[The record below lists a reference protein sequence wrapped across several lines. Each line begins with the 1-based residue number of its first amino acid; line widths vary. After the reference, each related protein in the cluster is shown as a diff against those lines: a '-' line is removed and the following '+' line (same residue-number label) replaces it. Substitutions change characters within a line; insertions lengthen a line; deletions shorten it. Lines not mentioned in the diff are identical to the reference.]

1 MKKVLL
7 ALFLAMG
14 FTVAQAQ
21 VTANIDVTTDYRF
34 RGISQTLKSGAVQGG
49 LDYAH
54 SSGLYIGNWNSS
66 VSTAEYTDSTG
77 LESDLYAGFKK
88 EIVKGTTID
97 VGSYNYYYSQA
108 DSKYSSQSNT
118 HEFYAAAT
126 QGPITVRYN
135 QSIGNYFGATRSAAS
150 KYIQADVTLPVAA
163 KINLVAHA
171 GRTLV
176 QNHSTSNYTDLNAG
190 ATYDVAGVTVGARYY
205 KNMSLT
211 TAAKA
216 ADTVSNQK
224 LYKDAVVFSVA
235 KLF

>member
-21 VTANIDVTTDYRF
+21 VTAKIDVTTDYRF

-190 ATYDVAGVTVGARYY
+190 ATYDVAGVTIGARYY

-216 ADTVSNQK
+216 ANTVSNQK